1 LINGFWETVLVFLSV
16 EQMLTASVDRYES
29 ILAEVPVE
37 YKQNLVQVTKYQDGQ
52 YCPVN
57 SFFLKTLIFIF
68 ILCVWLFSLIVY
80 YYFPIGRKSTAPISF
95 FHFFAHKP

>member
-1 LINGFWETVLVFLSV
+1 MFSKVLINGFLETVLVFLSV

-57 SFFLKTLIFIF
+57 FF
-68 ILCVWLFSLIVY
+68 
-80 YYFPIGRKSTAPISF
+80 F
-95 FHFFAHKP
+95 FKP

>member
-1 LINGFWETVLVFLSV
+1 MFSNIFWNAALVFCLF

-57 SFFLKTLIFIF
+57 FFLK
-68 ILCVWLFSLIVY
+68 
-80 YYFPIGRKSTAPISF
+80 P
-95 FHFFAHKP
+95 

>member
-1 LINGFWETVLVFLSV
+1 MFSKSWSIYVFWNAAGVGLF

-57 SFFLKTLIFIF
+57 FL
-68 ILCVWLFSLIVY
+68 LF
-80 YYFPIGRKSTAPISF
+80 
-95 FHFFAHKP
+95 

>member
-1 LINGFWETVLVFLSV
+1 MFLSV

-57 SFFLKTLIFIF
+57 FFFKTLIFIF
-68 ILCVWLFSLIVY
+68 LCVALLTYCLLLLSHWPKKHRTHIFLSLLL
-80 YYFPIGRKSTAPISF
+80 T
-95 FHFFAHKP
+95 